1 MKKPFSDEQII
12 IIIRDDSQ
20 RGVMVQRVYVQ
31 IRLFRK
37 LGFHRS

>member
-20 RGVMVQRVYVQ
+20 RGVMVQKTDVQ
-31 IRLFRK
+31 GRLFRK
-37 LGFHRS
+37 LGFC